1 MGISVKC
8 VKVKFLHFAFV
19 LYCLE
24 YQIHRAST
32 GLLNDDPFSTPA
44 MCLSI
49 SMLAKLKYVIK
60 TVPTKNPFTPTRKHV
75 LSAVQN
81 SFLHNSCLHWSLSA
95 SNLALWKIQ
104 VNDRLEIQFLCRW
117 FSFSQNR
124 QHILLVWMG
133 FDLLTVMNELVSTTQ
148 KLHNFTSEI
157 QQEFEIEN
165 SIILH
170 TLI

>member
-1 MGISVKC
+1 MGISVKR

-75 LSAVQN
+75 LSAV
-81 SFLHNSCLHWSLSA
+81 
-95 SNLALWKIQ
+95 
-104 VNDRLEIQFLCRW
+104 
-117 FSFSQNR
+117 
-124 QHILLVWMG
+124 
-133 FDLLTVMNELVSTTQ
+133 
-148 KLHNFTSEI
+148 
-157 QQEFEIEN
+157 
-165 SIILH
+165 
-170 TLI
+170 

>member
-1 MGISVKC
+1 MQNIFCNRFLTEFVLKFMGISVKC

-44 MCLSI
+44 MWLSI

-104 VNDRLEIQFLCRW
+104 VNDRLEIQF
-117 FSFSQNR
+117 FSSLSVIF
-124 QHILLVWMG
+124 
-133 FDLLTVMNELVSTTQ
+133 
-148 KLHNFTSEI
+148 I
-157 QQEFEIEN
+157 QSKPITYFAGVN
-165 SIILH
+165 GV
-170 TLI
+170 

>member
-1 MGISVKC
+1 MQNIFCNRFLTEFVLKFMGISVKC

-60 TVPTKNPFTPTRKHV
+60 TVPTKNSFTPTRKHV

-81 SFLHNSCLHWSLSA
+81 SFLHNSCLH
-95 SNLALWKIQ
+95 
-104 VNDRLEIQFLCRW
+104 
-117 FSFSQNR
+117 
-124 QHILLVWMG
+124 
-133 FDLLTVMNELVSTTQ
+133 
-148 KLHNFTSEI
+148 
-157 QQEFEIEN
+157 
-165 SIILH
+165 
-170 TLI
+170 